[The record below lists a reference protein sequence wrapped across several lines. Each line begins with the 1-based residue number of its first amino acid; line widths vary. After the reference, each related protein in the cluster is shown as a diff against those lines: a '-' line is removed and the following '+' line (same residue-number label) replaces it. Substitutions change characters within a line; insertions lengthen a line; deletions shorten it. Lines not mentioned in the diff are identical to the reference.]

1 MGLQWVRSKID
12 GLCEER
18 DRLKKD
24 HLGPVKGKVV
34 SGRQW

>member
-12 GLCEER
+12 GLCEGR

-24 HLGPVKGKVV
+24 RPGPVKGKVL

>member
-12 GLCEER
+12 GVCEEW

-24 HLGPVKGKVV
+24 HPGPVKGKVLI
-34 SGRQW
+34 GQW